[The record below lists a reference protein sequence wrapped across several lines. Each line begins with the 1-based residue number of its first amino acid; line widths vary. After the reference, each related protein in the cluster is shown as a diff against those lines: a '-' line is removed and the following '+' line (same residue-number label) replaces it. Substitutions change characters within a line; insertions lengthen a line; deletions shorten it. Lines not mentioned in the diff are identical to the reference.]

1 MYLHHDRLIQKWLKK
16 GGIIFSGEISV
27 TAKRNSRLQI
37 SSLSIAILE
46 TIPLKIE
53 KAN

>member
-1 MYLHHDRLIQKWLKK
+1 MSYFL
-16 GGIIFSGEISV
+16 EISV

-37 SSLSIAILE
+37 CSLSIAILE

-53 KAN
+53 NAN